1 MQVSYATLARS
12 MHAIDSMPVVN
23 FYQIQEVTKRIYIAL
38 IVFKYD
44 IYLTKRISRYCN
56 YDFTF
61 LFYANEKY
69 LKMTINSFQ

>member
-38 IVFKYD
+38 IVFKCD
-44 IYLTKRISRYCN
+44 IYLTKKNIALW
-56 YDFTF
+56 FHLF
-61 LFYANEKY
+61 FYANEKY

>member
-44 IYLTKRISRYCN
+44 IYLTKKISRGS
-56 YDFTF
+56 
-61 LFYANEKY
+61 E
-69 LKMTINSFQ
+69 